1 MDVQTEIG
9 QVVNMFS
16 GHDFGFSIGGRNGE
30 FMGLIFSLEFEA
42 NVLCA
47 LLRLFVSGFEGRF
60 GGSCPDGPNLDRAPS
75 RHWTTCGPFK
85 RLVQVGN
92 IDHDDTTDQFLT
104 LGKGTVLYVA
114 FAISYPDRGC
124 GLRRL

>member
-1 MDVQTEIG
+1 MC
-9 QVVNMFS
+9 
-16 GHDFGFSIGGRNGE
+16 
-30 FMGLIFSLEFEA
+30 SL
-42 NVLCA
+42 A

-60 GGSCPDGPNLDRAPS
+60 GGSCPDGANLDRAPS